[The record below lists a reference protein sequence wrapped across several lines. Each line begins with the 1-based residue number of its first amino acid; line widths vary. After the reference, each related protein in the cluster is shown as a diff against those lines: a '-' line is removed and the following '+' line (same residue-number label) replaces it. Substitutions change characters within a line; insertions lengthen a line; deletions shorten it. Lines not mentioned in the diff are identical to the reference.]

1 MVDYLVSARKVKLAA
16 ITGAG
21 IGLLSGFPAAALV
34 GGAPQ
39 ASHSIARH
47 VVMVVGSDRTFCS
60 GVVIAQDLILTAA
73 QCIHPNTRYSIVG
86 LDPPRA
92 LTRVASAILHPEWD
106 SSAYLRRRVSADVGL
121 LKLVAPLPP
130 TYKPIA
136 LAETMVTAGSEAIV
150 AGYGVTREGDG
161 KTGGILRAAR
171 LVVTGNPAPIQ
182 IRLVDPNT
190 RGDLAGLGSC
200 SGDSG
205 GPVLDASD
213 GRLAVLGLMSWATG
227 PALSTGCGG
236 LTGVT
241 PIVRYRDW
249 VIKTAAAMGSALSP
263 MAPAKPSADLPKPA
277 QTVIRL
283 PGWTDKRPPM
293 PVNYAA
299 QDLNAQEIFRIV
311 APSVYLIIAGRTRE
325 ANANI
330 GSAVAV
336 AADTALTNCHVIEN
350 QPLIMVLDEA
360 TKQPLKAS
368 VSSADR
374 SSDRCFLKV
383 NGSLN
388 PIAAVRRFKDL
399 SIGERVYTI
408 GNPSGLSKT
417 LGEGLISGLREHDG
431 IRYVQTTAQISGG
444 SSGGA
449 LVDSKGTLVGITTFL
464 LKDAQNL
471 NFAIAAEEY
480 WR

>member
-1 MVDYLVSARKVKLAA
+1 MRLRDTRIMKLAT

-21 IGLLSGFPAAALV
+21 IALLSAFPAAALV
-34 GGAPQ
+34 GGAPE

-47 VVMVVGSDRTFCS
+47 VVMVVGSDKTFCS

-73 QCIHPNTRYSIVG
+73 QCIHPATNYKIIGFDAPKT
-86 LDPPRA
+86 LKN
-92 LTRVASAILHPEWD
+92 VASTIVHPDWD
-106 SSAYLRRRVSADVGL
+106 PTAVLRHRVSADVAL
-121 LKLVAPLPP
+121 LKLAARLPP
-130 TYKPIA
+130 TYMPVA
-136 LAETMVTAGSEAIV
+136 LADPKVVTVGFQVTV
-150 AGYGVTREGDG
+150 AGYGQAIAGDN
-161 KTGGILRAAR
+161 KTGGTLRTAD
-171 LVVTGNPAPIQ
+171 LVVTGNSGSLQ

-190 RGDLAGLGSC
+190 KGQLAGLGSC
-200 SGDSG
+200 MGDSG

-263 MAPAKPSADLPKPA
+263 MAPAKPSEDLPKPA

-293 PVNYAA
+293 PVNYAV

-311 APSVYLIIAGRTRE
+311 APSVYLIIAGTTRE

-330 GSAVAV
+330 GSAVAI

-350 QPLIMVLDEA
+350 QPLIMVFDEA

-368 VSSADR
+368 VSS
-374 SSDRCFLKV
+374 
-383 NGSLN
+383 G
-388 PIAAVRRFKDL
+388 IDL
-399 SIGERVYTI
+399 VIVVS
-408 GNPSGLSKT
+408 
-417 LGEGLISGLREHDG
+417 
-431 IRYVQTTAQISGG
+431 
-444 SSGGA
+444 
-449 LVDSKGTLVGITTFL
+449 
-464 LKDAQNL
+464 
-471 NFAIAAEEY
+471 
-480 WR
+480 

>member
-1 MVDYLVSARKVKLAA
+1 
-16 ITGAG
+16 
-21 IGLLSGFPAAALV
+21 
-34 GGAPQ
+34 
-39 ASHSIARH
+39 
-47 VVMVVGSDRTFCS
+47 MVVGSDRTFCS

-73 QCIHPNTRYSIVG
+73 QCIHPGTHYSIVG

-92 LTRVASAILHPEWD
+92 LTKVASAVPHPEWD
-106 SSAYLRRRVSADVGL
+106 SSAVLRHRVSADVGL

-130 TYKPIA
+130 AYKPVA
-136 LAETMVTAGSEAIV
+136 LADTMATAGSQAIV
-150 AGYGVTREGDG
+150 AGYGVTRDGDG
-161 KTGGILRAAR
+161 KTGGVLRAAR
-171 LVVTGNPAPIQ
+171 FEVTGNPNTRQ

-190 RGDLAGLGSC
+190 KGEFAGLGAC

-205 GPVLDASD
+205 GPLLDTKD
-213 GRLAVLGLMSWATG
+213 GKLAVLGMVSWSTG

-241 PIVRYRDW
+241 PIVRYREW
-249 VIKTAAAMGSALSP
+249 VIKTAAAMGSVLRSP
-263 MAPAKPSADLPKPA
+263 MAPAEPSEDAPKPA

-283 PGWTDKRPPM
+283 PGWSDKRPPM
-293 PVNYAA
+293 PVNYVA
-299 QDLNAQEIFRIV
+299 QDLNAKEIFRVV

-325 ANANI
+325 ANI

-336 AADTALTNCHVIEN
+336 ATDTALRNCHVIEN
-350 QPLIMVLDEA
+350 QPLIMVLDE
-360 TKQPLKAS
+360 TTTQPLKAS

-383 NGSLN
+383 EGGSLN

-417 LGEGLISGLREHDG
+417 LGEGLISGLRQFEG
-431 IRYVQTTAQISGG
+431 IRYVQTTAQVSGG

-449 LVDSKGTLVGITTFL
+449 LVDSKGALVGITTFL
-464 LKDAQNL
+464 LKGGQNL

-480 WR
+480 WH